1 MQLININEW
10 RSRIFESDLTPKA
23 RLVALALAKYY
34 RANKDC
40 YPSYSTLREDTGYT
54 NNHSIGDAIKEL
66 VENGFIKITK
76 AKNKNISV
84 QAQCYEF
91 IGVPTSEV
99 TGEATSELTS
109 EFTGEFTSEVTGVQ
123 NELEIENK
131 GNKGIITSQDK
142 SCSDIKKKTKK
153 EISEEVKNLFEKWWN
168 IYPNKKSKPA
178 ALEKFNTLLAE
189 KTVTFDELMK
199 GAIGYS
205 DEVDF
210 EKTETKYIKHPTTW
224 LNQGCWADEYK
235 KHSYFYVEGID

>member
-34 RANKDC
+34 RTNKDC

-99 TGEATSELTS
+99 TGEATSELTD
-109 EFTGEFTSEVTGVQ
+109 EFTGEFTSELTGVQ

-142 SCSDIKKKTKK
+142 SCSVINNSSDEPKYAFEGKIVKLNQKNFDEWKKA
-153 EISEEVKNLFEKWWN
+153 
-168 IYPNKKSKPA
+168 YPNLNLYAELLQRDRWLQKQPEDAHKNWFMSTSQYFIKQD
-178 ALEKFNTLLAE
+178 ALRKAQNS
-189 KTVTFDELMK
+189 ELSEQYGQQK
-199 GAIGYS
+199 AS
-205 DEVDF
+205 NDDV
-210 EKTETKYIKHPTTW
+210 
-224 LNQGCWADEYK
+224 CW
-235 KHSYFYVEGID
+235 F